1 MRKAKALILWL
12 LSINLMC
19 AMFFSAMDITAR
31 AAGNDTQQV
40 GIAAVIGLS
49 ADADAGK
56 ELAKA
61 TEAAGQ
67 VQQSQSSSSS
77 DTSQAS
83 DSASEEESSDLVM
96 ANVSMAA
103 NVRNT
108 PDEDAT
114 KAGVLYKDCG
124 GRILERKDGW
134 TRIQSGDLVGW
145 VKDDY
150 LYFDED
156 AQKLAKEVGNSVI
169 RVKTD
174 ALRVR
179 KEPNGDADTYG
190 ILAEGNQLDIVKDLG
205 DGWISVAYDDET
217 GYVQAD
223 YVDTDFSIDAGE
235 TIAAIREREKEAAE
249 KKAKLTTNRGAVVA
263 NADQTRLLAALIQ
276 CEAGNQPYDGQVAV
290 GAVVMNRMRSG
301 AYPNSM
307 EGVIYASGQFTP
319 ALNGKVAR
327 VYEGNISSACMSA
340 AQAALGGATTVGDAT
355 HFKRSGNHDG
365 IIIGNHVFW

>member
-61 TEAAGQ
+61 TEAASQ
-67 VQQSQSSSSS
+67 VQQDSSSG
-77 DTSQAS
+77 DSQAS
-83 DSASEEESSDLVM
+83 DSASSEESSDLVM

-179 KEPNGDADTYG
+179 KEPNGDAGT
-190 ILAEGNQLDIVKDLG
+190 
-205 DGWISVAYDDET
+205 
-217 GYVQAD
+217 
-223 YVDTDFSIDAGE
+223 
-235 TIAAIREREKEAAE
+235 
-249 KKAKLTTNRGAVVA
+249 
-263 NADQTRLLAALIQ
+263 
-276 CEAGNQPYDGQVAV
+276 
-290 GAVVMNRMRSG
+290 
-301 AYPNSM
+301 
-307 EGVIYASGQFTP
+307 
-319 ALNGKVAR
+319 
-327 VYEGNISSACMSA
+327 
-340 AQAALGGATTVGDAT
+340 
-355 HFKRSGNHDG
+355 
-365 IIIGNHVFW
+365 